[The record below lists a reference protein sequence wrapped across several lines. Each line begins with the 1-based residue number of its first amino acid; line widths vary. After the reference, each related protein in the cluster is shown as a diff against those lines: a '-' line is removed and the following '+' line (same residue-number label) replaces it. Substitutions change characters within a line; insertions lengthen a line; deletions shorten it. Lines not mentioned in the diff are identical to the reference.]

1 MINCHKFSD
10 SKNKKSFTD
19 QIKYIREL
27 LSIGNPLNTLNY
39 GSFHYKTL
47 MTYND
52 IDFEEKIEYCEL
64 TKEKAK
70 EQFKRSIQ
78 RIVKTIMQESNIFI
92 GDIKAGIDERFSDI
106 NLGKLKNG
114 KLEDYNQES
123 IILTINN
130 WFNFELIDLQILEEL
145 LSYVKQDNYLK
156 PDIYKYQILEEL
168 IRNLYTLRWKPQDI
182 LNGFL
187 KLRGNEKLDIQDT
200 IDMKSPIKIDVWALV
215 DSKFIECT
223 NFYILKGMDN
233 NGQCIFYNVPDNY
246 FDTVLESLRQQ
257 VEKFGYNNQKNL
269 FYKPYKM
276 VKRMFSLSRLECNNN
291 IYDTLLLIIN
301 GEVGQINQLSALI
314 EVLILMM
321 EKNVDVDYNLINN
334 EVDNFK
340 LILGKINK
348 IKFNEN
354 CIYDTIDVFVH
365 SNDMNLKIEILE
377 KLKKCFDKIVK
388 YHTQKFLYKWRLY
401 PPPRNFLPK
410 NLKYFEE

>member
-233 NGQCIFYNVPDNY
+233 NGKCIFYNVPENY
-246 FDTVLESLRQQ
+246 FNTVLESLRQQ

>member
-187 KLRGNEKLDIQDT
+187 KLRGNDT
-200 IDMKSPIKIDVWALV
+200 IDKKSPIKIDVWALV

-233 NGQCIFYNVPDNY
+233 NGKCIFYNVPENY
-246 FDTVLESLRQQ
+246 FNTVLESLRQQ

>member
-92 GDIKAGIDERFSDI
+92 GDIKACIDERFSDI

-182 LNGFL
+182 LNVFL
-187 KLRGNEKLDIQDT
+187 KVRGNEKLDIGDT
-200 IDMKSPIKIDVWALV
+200 IDMKAPIKIDVWAFIV
-215 DSKFIECT
+215 SKFIECT

-233 NGQCIFYNVPDNY
+233 NGKCIFYNVPENY
-246 FDTVLESLRQQ
+246 FNTVLESLRQQ

>member
-233 NGQCIFYNVPDNY
+233 GQCIFYNVPDNY

>member
-130 WFNFELIDLQILEEL
+130 WFNFELIDLQIL
-145 LSYVKQDNYLK
+145 
-156 PDIYKYQILEEL
+156 
-168 IRNLYTLRWKPQDI
+168 
-182 LNGFL
+182 
-187 KLRGNEKLDIQDT
+187 
-200 IDMKSPIKIDVWALV
+200 
-215 DSKFIECT
+215 
-223 NFYILKGMDN
+223 
-233 NGQCIFYNVPDNY
+233 
-246 FDTVLESLRQQ
+246 
-257 VEKFGYNNQKNL
+257 
-269 FYKPYKM
+269 
-276 VKRMFSLSRLECNNN
+276 
-291 IYDTLLLIIN
+291 
-301 GEVGQINQLSALI
+301 
-314 EVLILMM
+314 
-321 EKNVDVDYNLINN
+321 
-334 EVDNFK
+334 
-340 LILGKINK
+340 
-348 IKFNEN
+348 
-354 CIYDTIDVFVH
+354 
-365 SNDMNLKIEILE
+365 
-377 KLKKCFDKIVK
+377 
-388 YHTQKFLYKWRLY
+388 
-401 PPPRNFLPK
+401 
-410 NLKYFEE
+410 

>member
-123 IILTINN
+123 IISTINN
-130 WFNFELIDLQILEEL
+130 WFNFELIDLQLLEEL
-145 LSYVKQDNYLK
+145 LSYVK

-187 KLRGNEKLDIQDT
+187 KLRGNEKLDIGDT
-200 IDMKSPIKIDVWALV
+200 IDMKAPIKIDVWAII

-223 NFYILKGMDN
+223 NFYILKGMD

>member
-233 NGQCIFYNVPDNY
+233 NGKCIFYNVPENY
-246 FDTVLESLRQQ
+246 FNTVLESLRQQ

-410 NLKYFEE
+410 NLKYFE

>member
-187 KLRGNEKLDIQDT
+187 KLRGNEKLDIGDT
-200 IDMKSPIKIDVWALV
+200 IDMKAPIKIDVWALV

-233 NGQCIFYNVPDNY
+233 NGKCIFYNVPENY
-246 FDTVLESLRQQ
+246 FNTVLESLRQQ